1 MRQDVTEQIR
11 EAMQQAFPHPDDPAL
26 REYYSLMEYHLGWRD
41 AKLTPAPADTGKL
54 IRPQLVLLACRA
66 LGGTDRHALPLA
78 AGIQLL
84 HDFSLIHDDIEDH
97 SVQRRGRPTVW
108 KLWGIELGINA
119 GDGMFTVAHRA
130 LYNLSDAGVAPATV
144 LAVLRGFEDA
154 ILRICEGQHLDLTGE
169 RCFDIDE
176 ARYLAM
182 IRGKTA
188 TLLAASTGLG
198 ARLATD
204 DAQQVQAMTEFGEA
218 LGMAFQMQDDL
229 LDIWGDPQLTGKPYA
244 ADLLQRKM
252 SLPMVH
258 AYTHASD
265 ADRATIER
273 IYRQPRLEEADLQKL
288 LAILD
293 TTGSRAHVTALAA
306 QEHDRAIAA
315 LGTIRPVDADALDTL
330 RTLAESL
337 LNRTW

>member
-1 MRQDVTEQIR
+1 MRRDVTEQIR
-11 EAMQQAFPHPDDPAL
+11 EAMQNAFPHPDDPTL

-41 AKLTPAPADTGKL
+41 ANLTPAPADTGKL

-97 SVQRRGRPTVW
+97 SEQRRGRPTIW

-119 GDGMFTVAHRA
+119 GDGMFAIAHRA
-130 LYNLSDAGVAPATV
+130 LYNLSDTGVAPATV

-169 RCFDIDE
+169 RRFDVDE

-188 TLLAASTGLG
+188 ALLAASTGLG
-198 ARLATD
+198 ACLATD
-204 DAQQVQAMTEFGEA
+204 DALQVQAMTEFGEA

-258 AYTHASD
+258 AYAHASD
-265 ADRATIER
+265 ADRSTLER
-273 IYRQPRLEEADLQKL
+273 IYRQPRVDEADVQRL

-293 TTGSRAHVTALAA
+293 ATGSRAHVTALAA

-315 LGTIRPVDADALDTL
+315 LGAIRPVDAGALDAL

-337 LNRTW
+337 LNRAW